1 MLTFPPKMLTTIVL
15 NDDHDHLVDILF
27 FHVNN
32 VNVLTSSNIYVGV
45 NNIHS
50 WSIIMP
56 YLGPKRFQAIAS
68 KPN

>member
-27 FHVNN
+27 FHVDN

-50 WSIIMP
+50 WR
-56 YLGPKRFQAIAS
+56 LALV
-68 KPN
+68 